1 METKLEL
8 YEFVSQCQCTAA
20 IYIEEGTNARP
31 TVFKLRSGTS
41 EGMENPRFEEIKLWF
56 LGTVGLIESA
66 MKIPFRNPNFIAL
79 TLITSFPLFCM
90 RLIHELPYN
99 NQPSWIKEAI
109 YQLRIL
115 TYDGGNMTWA
125 LNLTIQILKVYLF
138 CLVDFLSALTTI
150 YAASIIYTSNERSTM
165 GLRNLLRN
173 SITKT
178 RWHERMFTFLYVS
191 FLCSLSSNVVDY
203 WRYARP
209 LLSSGCPTP
218 SLRGLHLIVYGVAFA
233 KWAEYSAW
241 WNLSVVVSILEENR
255 GFEAISASSKL
266 TKGNR
271 LRGLIWMVLYSVWSF
286 KLPSLL
292 ATWTFPHILAYY
304 YLDTSFLCLGKVI
317 NWVVLTVYYY
327 DCKNCRNK
335 VAISS

>member
-1 METKLEL
+1 
-8 YEFVSQCQCTAA
+8 
-20 IYIEEGTNARP
+20 
-31 TVFKLRSGTS
+31 
-41 EGMENPRFEEIKLWF
+41 MENPRFEEIKLWF

>member
-1 METKLEL
+1 
-8 YEFVSQCQCTAA
+8 
-20 IYIEEGTNARP
+20 
-31 TVFKLRSGTS
+31 
-41 EGMENPRFEEIKLWF
+41 MENPRFAEIKLWF

-99 NQPSWIKEAI
+99 YQPSWIMKAI

-125 LNLTIQILKVYLF
+125 LNLTIQILEVYLF

-150 YAASIIYTSNERSTM
+150 YAASIICTSNERSTM

-191 FLCSLSSNVVDY
+191 YLCSLSSNVVDY

-271 LRGLIWMVLYSVWSF
+271 LRGLIWMLLYSVWSF

>member
-41 EGMENPRFEEIKLWF
+41 EGMENPKFAEIKLWF

-79 TLITSFPLFCM
+79 TLITSFPLFFM
-90 RLIHELPYN
+90 RLIHELPYDY
-99 NQPSWIKEAI
+99 QPSLIKEAI
-109 YQLRIL
+109 YQLRTL
-115 TYDGGNMTWA
+115 TNDGGNMSRA
-125 LNLTIQILKVYLF
+125 LNLTIQILEIYLSVF
-138 CLVDFLSALTTI
+138 VDFLIALTTI
-150 YAASIIYTSNERSTM
+150 YAASIICTSSERSTM

-178 RWHERMFTFLYVS
+178 RWHEPMFTFLSVS
-191 FLCSLSSNVVDY
+191 FLCSLSSGVLDY
-203 WRYARP
+203 LLYAGP
-209 LLSSGCPTP
+209 LFLSGCPTRL
-218 SLRGLHLIVYGVAFA
+218 SRGLHLIVYGVAFA

-255 GFEAISASSKL
+255 GIAISASSKL
-266 TKGNR
+266 TRGNR
-271 LRGLIWMVLYSVWSF
+271 LRGLIWMLLYYVWRF
-286 KLPSLL
+286 KFPSLL
-292 ATWTFPHILAYY
+292 AAWTYPHILAYY
-304 YLDTSFLCLGKVI
+304 YLDTSFVCLGKVI
-317 NWVVLTVYYY
+317 NWVVLTVCYY
-327 DCKNCRNK
+327 DCKTVTTRLP
-335 VAISS
+335 